1 MNAITN
7 FAQFHQALTN
17 IANNPA
23 IGVVPTDIV
32 NGSIVFTSID
42 DMQVGAKSLL
52 NIDFKKGDQPEWD
65 VNSIAQQ
72 LDDEELAD
80 DVGMLRS
87 MLNLKAADLLPVDT
101 FYTGQAASE
110 LAVRRELIASQL
122 LSSFHAP
129 DGVAPMS
136 GAPREFPGLTG
147 PREFSGLTVR
157 LLAERLAR
165 LSFLHG
171 GGYGYADLAKSILT
185 RAHLQR
191 HNASVFESQP
201 GTAVDPADS
210 FFTAGVLFANMG
222 IPWSLDMAEF
232 SFAAAA
238 QEFLGF
244 KAPRDV
250 AAAVT
255 YGLAADMRDRREGG
269 LEQYNPM
276 RSAEASQWLK
286 SISYDGGKPILRLF
300 MGLSSALRAGRMDL
314 YSELA
319 SIQGDVAFYYERR
332 LELAGSMV
340 REALGLSK
348 EGGPKFDEIRDT
360 AELNVIMGNL
370 AEAAGIFK
378 ELGEAELSDDVAS
391 LVSAGADFIGGS
403 SPA

>member
-52 NIDFKKGDQPEWD
+52 NIDFKKGDQLEWD

-110 LAVRRELIASQL
+110 LAVRREFIASHL

-136 GAPREFPGLTG
+136 GA

-201 GTAVDPADS
+201 GTAVDSADS
-210 FFTAGVLFANMG
+210 FFAAGVLFANMG